1 MEPVLVYIQIEEL
14 DAVVDQLAGL
24 VVGLPGLLTTEEYIT
39 SKDAVSVNYCGVLQ
53 TPCCGAPPSLENILV
68 ELHSFYV
75 PSGMPSLQPY
85 VVGIGEE

>member
-1 MEPVLVYIQIEEL
+1 VE
-14 DAVVDQLAGL
+14 AVEYQLAAL
-24 VVGLPGLLTTEEYIT
+24 SVGLPGLATEEYIT